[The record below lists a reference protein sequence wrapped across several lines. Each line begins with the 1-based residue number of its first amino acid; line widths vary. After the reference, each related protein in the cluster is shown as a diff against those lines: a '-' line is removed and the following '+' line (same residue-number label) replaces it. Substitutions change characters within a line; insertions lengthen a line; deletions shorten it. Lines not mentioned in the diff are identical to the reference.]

1 MKKQFLAFYFT
12 LFLPIFLVAQG
23 KISFTVTSDA
33 KEVVLGGYFEVSF
46 TLENANGTGFKAP
59 RFDAFNLLSGPSRS
73 SNMVIAN
80 GKRSVKESYS
90 FTLQPKSV
98 GNFPIPPASIK
109 VKGEV
114 LKTDIIYVKVVKG
127 KKTNA
132 NNQGDLVE
140 QLKEQIFIKAV
151 PSTADAHIG
160 EQISLDY
167 KLYTTRDVANYNMI
181 SESEYSGFFAQ
192 EIRYNNPVIKEVID
206 GVQYSTKVLKR
217 VSLFPQQAGALKIEP
232 MFMELGVSM
241 EDQPKKRRSFFYT
254 PLVTR
259 FKVNTEEN
267 TINVRPLPPDA
278 PPTFS
283 GAVGKFQMTSSVSRN
298 QLSTDD
304 ALSVKMN
311 ITGNGDMRQVQ
322 APELMVSENFEVYD
336 PKINDE
342 KTQESRGLVIGSKA
356 IEYLLLPK
364 EPGPYNIQPAFTYYD
379 VDSSKYITLQSSPF
393 KLNIVKGKNYGK
405 KVDVSAIENPSLD
418 EIRSIHTGGTLYSA
432 NRHFTG
438 TGIFWT
444 LFSLPFLLVGGV
456 LVSKQVQAARGPV
469 DLDLL
474 RRNQARKVA
483 TQRLSGA
490 KTFLD
495 QKKPRAFYDEI
506 SKGLY
511 GYIGD
516 KINIPLSEM
525 GKDNIRQQLES
536 LQVSPETCDR
546 FIGILSTC
554 EMALFAGK
562 DNATAMQE
570 SYDTALEIVVKVEE
584 EIAA

>member
-1 MKKQFLAFYFT
+1 MKKQFLLFYFS
-12 LFLPIFLVAQG
+12 LLLPILVMAQDQTT
-23 KISFTVTSDA
+23 FTVSSDA

-46 TLENANGTGFKAP
+46 TLANGNGTGFKAP
-59 RFDAFNLLSGPSRS
+59 RFDAFNLLSGPNRS
-73 SNMVIAN
+73 SNMVIVN
-80 GKRSVKESYS
+80 GQMSKKEVYSY
-90 FTLQPKSV
+90 TLQPKRI

-114 LKTDIIYVKVVKG
+114 LKTEIIYVKIVKG
-127 KKTNA
+127 KTPNA
-132 NNQGDLVE
+132 NTQGDLID

-151 PSTADAHIG
+151 PSTSEAHIG

-167 KLYTTRDVANYNMI
+167 KLYTTRDVENYNMI

-217 VSLFPQQAGALKIEP
+217 VSLFPQQAGALTIEP
-232 MFMELGVSM
+232 MVMELGVSM
-241 EDQPKKRRSFFYT
+241 ETQPKKRRSFFYS

-259 FKVNTEEN
+259 FKVETDLNK
-267 TINVRPLPPDA
+267 INVRPFPSDA

-283 GAVGKFQMTSSVSRN
+283 GAVGKFQMTSSISRN

-311 ITGNGDMRQVQ
+311 ITGDGDMRQVQ
-322 APELMVSENFEVYD
+322 APELAVSENFEVYD
-336 PKINDE
+336 PKVNDE
-342 KTQESRGLVIGSKA
+342 KTQESRGRVIGSKA

-364 EPGPYNIQPAFTYYD
+364 EPGDFNIQPAFTYYD
-379 VDSSKYITLQSSPF
+379 VDSSKYITLRSSPF
-393 KLNIVKGKNYGK
+393 KLKVIKGKNYGK
-405 KVDVSAIENPSLD
+405 KIDLTAIENPSLG
-418 EIRSIHTGGTLYSA
+418 EIRNIHTGGKLYSA

-438 TGIFWT
+438 SGIFWT
-444 LFSLPFLLVGGV
+444 LFSLPFLLLGGV
-456 LVSKQVQAARGPV
+456 VVTKQVQASRGPV

-474 RRNQARKVA
+474 RQSQARKVA

-495 QKKPRAFYDEI
+495 QEKPRAFYDEI

-536 LQVSPETCDR
+536 LQVSGETCDR
-546 FIGILSTC
+546 FMGVLSTC

-570 SYDTALEIVVKVEE
+570 SYDTALEVVVKVEE
-584 EIAA
+584 EIAS